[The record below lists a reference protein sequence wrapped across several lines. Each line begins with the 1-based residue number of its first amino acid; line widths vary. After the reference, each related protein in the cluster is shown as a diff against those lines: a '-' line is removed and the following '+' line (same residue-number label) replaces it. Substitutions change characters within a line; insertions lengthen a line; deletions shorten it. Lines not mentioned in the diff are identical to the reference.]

1 MEEEE
6 NRGEGKAGERRG
18 EVKRERNKNHKRKG
32 FWWARILGFSFIYF
46 EIYFTVHDIKNNQ
59 CHWSCVCRAFT

>member
-18 EVKRERNKNHKRKG
+18 EVKRERNKNHKKKD
-32 FWWARILGFSFIYF
+32 FWWARILGFSFIYLF
-46 EIYFTVHDIKNNQ
+46 
-59 CHWSCVCRAFT
+59 